1 VWLAPPTP
9 PRSLLPDRAR
19 VRTSRRPKLG
29 GTSHASHRV
38 TCLCLACSRW
48 APAPVDERTA
58 LVSPMR
64 VTRTMDEHAMF
75 VQRHRKHGRRRGKG
89 RLHEHQRLA
98 ASLALLA
105 VHSQRKGDGP
115 PIRPGHHP
123 FPPPP
128 PSFLSCKV
136 ASKPGEK
143 KSEVARHAVSDAVE
157 SAGKRVSEGK
167 KNTVQQGS
175 IRSSSH
181 ARRIR

>member
-1 VWLAPPTP
+1 MRRIASLAF
-9 PRSLLPDRAR
+9 AW
-19 VRTSRRPKLG
+19 
-29 GTSHASHRV
+29 HA
-38 TCLCLACSRW
+38 AG
-48 APAPVDERTA
+48 
-58 LVSPMR
+58 
-64 VTRTMDEHAMF
+64 
-75 VQRHRKHGRRRGKG
+75 GRRRRWTNGRLWFLRCASHARWTNTRCLCKGIGSTAKGGGKG

-98 ASLALLA
+98 PSLALLA

>member
-38 TCLCLACSRW
+38 TCLACRRWTNGRLWFLRCASHARWTNTRCLCKGIGS
-48 APAPVDERTA
+48 TA
-58 LVSPMR
+58 
-64 VTRTMDEHAMF
+64 
-75 VQRHRKHGRRRGKG
+75 KGGGKG

-98 ASLALLA
+98 PSLALLA

-157 SAGKRVSEGK
+157 SAGKRAS
-167 KNTVQQGS
+167 
-175 IRSSSH
+175 
-181 ARRIR
+181 